1 MDLPERLDIYVPDEV
16 AKLIRDDGMLFEFFK
31 TDGVSLNQNEFLT
44 KLICGYY
51 SSYVEEN
58 SRYLAEL
65 QKRIS
70 LYVNE
75 EYEQKEL
82 AQKILNEIVFPE
94 FTSKTRKN
102 MSCLRLK
109 STNELKDLFSTIS
122 YDVLGEDSISKYFRN
137 ILISY
142 SKRTLSQRE
151 RIIFS
156 DTYETLTEACEQH
169 RHLDL
174 VLTFSSG
181 KVHHVIPY
189 CVVSGYE
196 DMFNY
201 LLCEEI
207 NASDGTS
214 KVMTF
219 RINRIAS
226 LAKSIESGIVSEHA
240 KMNLERMLEYSP
252 QYAFND
258 DKPICVRMTEKGKDL
273 YRKIYH
279 GRPRPTDIKKDGDSF
294 SFYFNCS
301 VAQASLYFRKFEQ
314 NTIEIIEPEE
324 LKADITAFFKK
335 AYVVQQRK

>member
-58 SRYLAEL
+58 SRYLTEL

-169 RHLDL
+169 RHPSHRLPSL
-174 VLTFSSG
+174 SYIPHKKFS
-181 KVHHVIPY
+181 Y
-189 CVVSGYE
+189 
-196 DMFNY
+196 
-201 LLCEEI
+201 
-207 NASDGTS
+207 
-214 KVMTF
+214 
-219 RINRIAS
+219 
-226 LAKSIESGIVSEHA
+226 
-240 KMNLERMLEYSP
+240 
-252 QYAFND
+252 
-258 DKPICVRMTEKGKDL
+258 KP
-273 YRKIYH
+273 
-279 GRPRPTDIKKDGDSF
+279 
-294 SFYFNCS
+294 
-301 VAQASLYFRKFEQ
+301 
-314 NTIEIIEPEE
+314 
-324 LKADITAFFKK
+324 
-335 AYVVQQRK
+335 

>member
-58 SRYLAEL
+58 SRYLTEL